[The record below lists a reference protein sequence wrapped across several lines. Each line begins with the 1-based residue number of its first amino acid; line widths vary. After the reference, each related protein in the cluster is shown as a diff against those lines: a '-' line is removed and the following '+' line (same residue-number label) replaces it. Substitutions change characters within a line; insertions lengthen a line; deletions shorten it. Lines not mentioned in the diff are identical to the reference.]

1 MARKNKKITYK
12 SSGVNI
18 DEGNKLVQEISE
30 LVSSTKRPGSE
41 ADLGGFGS
49 VFDLSKVN
57 YKDPSTF

>member
-30 LVSSTKRPGSE
+30 MVSSTKRPGSE

-49 VFDLSKVN
+49 VFDL
-57 YKDPSTF
+57 